1 MKDFDVY
8 IPFIL
13 SIVVAV
19 VLFTGISSVLK
30 KISSHNPAPSSEQS
44 QDIQKEQE
52 RRLREIEDRRRDM
65 MDRNQQRIRD
75 ARH

>member
-13 SIVVAV
+13 SIVVAAI
-19 VLFTGISSVLK
+19 LFMGLSSVLK
-30 KISSHNPAPSSEQS
+30 KISSHNPAPSTEQT

-52 RRLREIEDRRRDM
+52 RRLQEIEDRRRDM
-65 MDRNQQRIRD
+65 MERNQQRIRD
-75 ARH
+75 ARR

>member
-13 SIVVAV
+13 SIVVAAI
-19 VLFTGISSVLK
+19 LFSGISSILK
-30 KISSHNPAPSSEQS
+30 KIATHNPTPSSEQS

-52 RRLREIEDRRRDM
+52 RRLQEIEDRRRDM
-65 MDRNQQRIRD
+65 MERNQQRIRD
-75 ARH
+75 ARR